1 MGSPDDASSRSRSS
15 PDHQPGGECE
25 QATGA
30 TVKNDRGVPISFD
43 GDTLYEPT
51 GGLPAAE
58 AVHRLSREEKASQ
71 RQIQTSLGQNKT
83 SSSGL
88 AEKLPKTGN
97 LSNRK
102 GTRFRAYDIVNPI
115 LFHYHLTR
123 HKFNPE
129 ILRLRSSNDPSSSLP
144 TSVLPCDSLPLF
156 SRKGPISEE
165 SSPTAQPERKFHLP
179 MSLS

>member
-30 TVKNDRGVPISFD
+30 TVQNDRGVPISFD

-58 AVHRLSREEKASQ
+58 AVHRLSREQKASQ

-102 GTRFRAYDIVNPI
+102 GTRFRVFGIAVHVFSVQFLLECRRGERFRQYAC
-115 LFHYHLTR
+115 R
-123 HKFNPE
+123 
-129 ILRLRSSNDPSSSLP
+129 
-144 TSVLPCDSLPLF
+144 VLPYVVFVRILYYYH
-156 SRKGPISEE
+156 
-165 SSPTAQPERKFHLP
+165 A
-179 MSLS
+179 